1 MSFFFFFAKDRT
13 RLFVVVAAAAA
24 VVAVNSPRETTRYGG
39 KCGICRRR
47 GKVKIDVNSARQSEL
62 MCHVHEL

>member
-13 RLFVVVAAAAA
+13 RLFVVVAAAA

-39 KCGICRRR
+39 KCGISRRR
-47 GKVKIDVNSARQSEL
+47 GKVKIDVNSERQSEL